1 MFPEAAQTARP
12 VGSQRRCS
20 RLGLIVIAAL
30 IVSTLLLTLRPAH
43 AVETAA
49 REMIL
54 VDATTGTVLAQKD
67 SDARMPPSSMSKL
80 MTLYVAFE
88 LLRDGKL
95 RMDDSFR
102 VSEKAWKTGGSK
114 MFVEVNSTVTVGE
127 LLRGIIIQSG
137 NDACVVLA
145 EGISGSE
152 ETFAELL
159 NQRAA
164 EIGMRGSH
172 FTNSTGWPDPQH
184 YTTAR
189 DLAIVAYRII
199 RDFPDYYPIFAEKD
213 YTYHEIRQ
221 GNRNPLLY
229 SYAGADGLKTGHT
242 EEAGYGLTA
251 SAARE
256 GRRLIL
262 VTNGM
267 ASVNERAR
275 ETERLLDY
283 GFNNFK
289 NYSLFK
295 AGETVYELPVF
306 FGAKATV
313 PAVPA
318 SDIVVTLPR
327 SAGRNMSMRVVAP
340 GPAPAPVAKD
350 APIAKLLISAEDFGP
365 IELGLVAGES
375 VDKAS
380 GFGRIGPVIKHLF
393 SGG

>member
-1 MFPEAAQTARP
+1 MA
-12 VGSQRRCS
+12 
-20 RLGLIVIAAL
+20 
-30 IVSTLLLTLRPAH
+30 LTLRPAH
-43 AVETAA
+43 AVETLA

-54 VDATTGTVLAQKD
+54 VDATTGTVLAHKNAD
-67 SDARMPPSSMSKL
+67 ERMPPSSMSKL
-80 MTLYVAFE
+80 VTLYVAFE

-95 RMDDSFR
+95 RMDDAFR
-102 VSEKAWKTGGSK
+102 VSEKAWRTGGSK
-114 MFVEVNSTVTVGE
+114 MFVDLNTTVKVEE

-137 NDACVVLA
+137 NDACIVLA

-152 ETFAELL
+152 EAFAELL
-159 NQRAA
+159 NKRAA
-164 EIGMRGSH
+164 EIGMKNSH
-172 FTNSTGWPDPQH
+172 FVNATGWPDPQH

-189 DLAIVAYRII
+189 DLAIVAYRLVH
-199 RDFPDYYPIFAEKD
+199 DFPEYYPIFAEKE
-213 YTYHEIRQ
+213 YTYHNIRQ

-251 SAARE
+251 SAVRE

-267 ASVNERAR
+267 ADVNERAR

-295 AGETVYELPVF
+295 AGETVYEMPVF
-306 FGAKATV
+306 FGEKSTV
-313 PAVPA
+313 AAVSA
-318 SDIVVTLPR
+318 SDVVITLPR
-327 SAGRNMSMRVVAP
+327 NAGRSMNMRVVAP

-350 APIAKLLISAEDFGP
+350 APIAKLVISAEDFGP

-380 GFGRIGPVIKHLF
+380 GFSRIGPVIKHLF

>member
-1 MFPEAAQTARP
+1 MFLEAASSVKPASP
-12 VGSQRRCS
+12 RRCCR
-20 RLGLIVIAAL
+20 RLGLAAIAIVVVSAL
-30 IVSTLLLTLRPAH
+30 LSTLRPAH
-43 AVETAA
+43 AIETVA

-54 VDATTGTVLAQKD
+54 VDATTGTVLAQKEP
-67 SDARMPPSSMSKL
+67 DARMPPSSMSKL

-95 RMDDSFR
+95 HMDDTFR

-114 MFVEVNSTVTVGE
+114 MFVEVHATVKVEE

-152 ETFAELL
+152 EAFAELL
-159 NQRAA
+159 NKRAS
-164 EIGMRGSH
+164 EIGLRGSH

-189 DLAIVAYRII
+189 DLAIIAYRII
-199 RDFPDYYPIFAEKD
+199 HDFPEYYSIFAEKE

-242 EEAGYGLTA
+242 EEAGYGLAA
-251 SAARE
+251 SAVRE

-267 ASVNERAR
+267 ANVNERAR
-275 ETERLLDY
+275 ETERLLDH
-283 GFNNFK
+283 GFNNFR

-295 AGETVYELPVF
+295 AGETVFEMPVF
-306 FGAKATV
+306 FGAEATV

-327 SAGRNMSMRVVAP
+327 SAGRTMNMRVVAP

-350 APIAKLLISAEDFGP
+350 APVAKLVISAEDFGP
-365 IELGLVAGES
+365 VELGLVAGES
-375 VDKAS
+375 VEKAS